1 MYVRDDL
8 EESSVLILLFSELP
22 ELQACVLCLR
32 VHHRVLAPHQFQKQA
47 PAVNHPPFPHPPLPP
62 NHPRSV
68 VALSRT
74 VRPPP
79 TMRRVACLEA
89 IASSLGLQ
97 ASAISSRTWA
107 RRAPGALRIT
117 SVPRRFC
124 STSSSSSSSSSSKH
138 DGAVESDGSGG
149 DDPDEATFDESFAV
163 RDVYDTRPCLR
174 NVSKED
180 LRSSS
185 TRLAW
190 LVREKEDEC

>member
-1 MYVRDDL
+1 MPRGHSL
-8 EESSVLILLFSELP
+8 EF
-22 ELQACVLCLR
+22 
-32 VHHRVLAPHQFQKQA
+32 
-47 PAVNHPPFPHPPLPP
+47 
-62 NHPRSV
+62 
-68 VALSRT
+68 
-74 VRPPP
+74 
-79 TMRRVACLEA
+79 
-89 IASSLGLQ
+89 G
-97 ASAISSRTWA
+97 ASAFSSRTWA

-124 STSSSSSSSSSSKH
+124 STSSSSSKH

-174 NVSKED
+174 NVSRED

-190 LVREKEDEC
+190 LVANKKMSAEAVAGASEADIARAWHRLRVKLRRNRNVLELRRNRVDLRRNQDRVRATASKSASGSNNGQECVATRTHARADSK